1 MGDKDIEK
9 KSTSDL
15 YQDIVNLGGLNK
27 AINEALRSVGSNLEA
42 DDNVEWTLSYSRVE
56 YKERSS
62 QIMLA
67 ANERRFSVDLW
78 SDGIQ
83 YGNWWFEDLIQVAD
97 FIKYFVELKYMVK
110 EMKKIYTWFHTD
122 KGKLHEKGAK
132 KETEQRWK
140 DIVIQLEKEETVMK
154 YLLPYV
160 KVAKEFAELA
170 ILFPYTSMNTLCFSL
185 TTGFPYLPV
194 GPKITGWKEYIEVE
208 IGENDSRKIYSMKE
222 LKKYM
227 KQNIVYY
234 GSARQGTADSIICSQ
249 ANESKRC

>member
-110 EMKKIYTWFHTD
+110 EMKKIYSWFHSD

-140 DIVIQLEKEETVMK
+140 DIVIQFRKRRNSNEI
-154 YLLPYV
+154 
-160 KVAKEFAELA
+160 F
-170 ILFPYTSMNTLCFSL
+170 TSVCKSSKRICRISYFVSI
-185 TTGFPYLPV
+185 YEY
-194 GPKITGWKEYIEVE
+194 EYIVF
-208 IGENDSRKIYSMKE
+208 
-222 LKKYM
+222 
-227 KQNIVYY
+227 
-234 GSARQGTADSIICSQ
+234 
-249 ANESKRC
+249 